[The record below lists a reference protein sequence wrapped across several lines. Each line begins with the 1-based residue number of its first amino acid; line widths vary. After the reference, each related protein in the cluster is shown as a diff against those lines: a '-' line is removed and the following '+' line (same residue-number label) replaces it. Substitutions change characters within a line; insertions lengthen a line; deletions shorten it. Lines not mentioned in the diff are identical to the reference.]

1 MGTILIAAG
10 GGGDAITAA
19 ALPIPLNLGQ
29 PVVIMTYSWDRLMID
44 PIPGPRS
51 AQDFTE
57 LAQPAANVW
66 EVSPS
71 TRPIPP
77 AGSSL
82 PRLAGHLAG
91 RLLLLDPSTGAV
103 GMAEQITA
111 AAHEFGADSLTIIDV
126 GGDALTTGQ
135 DPGLRS
141 PLADQL
147 AIAASLR
154 TGLPARLV
162 IAAPGVDGEIDP
174 AMLRRRLKDLHS
186 QRLPTLTAD
195 DLNPIRGV
203 FQWHPSE
210 ASGLLLAA
218 ADGHRGY
225 VQVRDAGD
233 QIALTDD
240 TAGLHSLDL
249 NEIRPHIPAAQ
260 LIDTASLTD
269 AEATIQ
275 RITGISELRYET
287 QKAARRN
294 GSAVHRVTVDDLGQ
308 VDHHAGQA
316 SDQGADY
323 ISMRRLSELVGVTT
337 LEGFAGLGQLLAH
350 HRADRYAP
358 SIYRVNCR

>member
-1 MGTILIAAG
+1 VGTILVAAG

-19 ALPIPLNLGQ
+19 ALPTPLSLGE

-51 AQDFTE
+51 VQDFTG
-57 LAQPAANVW
+57 LGQPAANVW
-66 EVSPS
+66 EVSPH

-82 PRLAGHLAG
+82 PRLASHLPG
-91 RLLLLDPSTGAV
+91 RLILLDPSAGAL

-111 AAHEFGADSLTIIDV
+111 AAKEFGADSLTIIDV
-126 GGDALTTGQ
+126 GGDALTNGQ

-147 AIAASLR
+147 AIAACLR
-154 TGLPARLV
+154 SGLSARLIV
-162 IAAPGVDGEIDP
+162 AAPGVDGEIDP
-174 AMLRRRLKDLHS
+174 VTLRHRLKELHS
-186 QRLPTLTAD
+186 QRLPTLTGEQLD
-195 DLNPIRGV
+195 PVRRV
-203 FQWHPSE
+203 FEWHPSE

-240 TAGLHSLDL
+240 TANLYSLDL
-249 NEIRPHIPAAQ
+249 DEIRPHIPASD
-260 LIDTASLTD
+260 LIDTASLKD
-269 AEATIQ
+269 AEATVE
-275 RITGISELRYET
+275 RITGVSELRYET
-287 QKAARRN
+287 QKAAHRN
-294 GSAVHRVTVDDLGQ
+294 GSPVHTVTDADLDQ

-323 ISMRRLSELVGVTT
+323 ISMRRLSELVGATT
-337 LEGFAGLGQLLAH
+337 LEGFAALGQLLAH
-350 HRADRYAP
+350 YRADRYAP